1 MMNRRRCREGEGEGE
16 DGTGKKS
23 CGAAVAGLTAAM
35 MMMALKVAVTWLE
48 SACRASHFQMTFDG
62 EALPHCHRRMK
73 IAGHR
78 HRCSRMNVRNL
89 GHGHRVAS
97 NRLQP
102 LASHPCTT

>member
-1 MMNRRRCREGEGEGE
+1 MNRRRCRGGGEGE

-23 CGAAVAGLTAAM
+23 CGAAVAGLTAA

-62 EALPHCHRRMK
+62 EALPRCHRRMK
-73 IAGHR
+73 TAGHR
-78 HRCSRMNVRNL
+78 HSCSRMNVRNL
-89 GHGHRVAS
+89 GHGHQVVS
-97 NRLQP
+97 NRLQQ